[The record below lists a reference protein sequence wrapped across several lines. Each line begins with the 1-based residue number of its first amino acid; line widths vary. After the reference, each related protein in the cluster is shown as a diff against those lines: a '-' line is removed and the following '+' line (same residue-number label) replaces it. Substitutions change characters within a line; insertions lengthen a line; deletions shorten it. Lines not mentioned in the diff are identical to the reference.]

1 MKQNCGKEVHISE
14 SRSLQLKFVNNL
26 SLPVFTGARIEG
38 EDLNGSNIQVALID
52 ALTGQTVITE
62 PESLAKVEIV
72 VLEGDFDGDEND
84 NWTGEEFKNNI
95 VREREGKKP
104 LLTGDAFVNLKEGT
118 GVVGEISFTDNSS
131 WTRSRRFRLGARV
144 VDKIDGTSI
153 REAKTES
160 FIVRDHR
167 GELYKKHHPSNLFDE
182 VWRLEKIGKDGAFH
196 KRLSQENISTVKDFL
211 TLLFIDSPRLRN
223 ILGTGMSAKMWEVTV
238 EHART
243 CVLDDK
249 KMFLYCPRT
258 SQPKTGV
265 VFNVVGQ
272 VMGLLSE
279 CQYADAHNLVIS
291 AFEHW
296 EDVVSFDDEA
306 SLVGSSSHFTNVLY
320 TASSPRTESSNG
332 SKFLASHKIG
342 GFDYTQQ
349 TASSPDIICPSIL
362 LGEVVVWRI
371 MLCTN
376 VSLESQSDLQSAVDT
391 FLSTRTAVVAMG
403 KAHRRWTKLFSV
415 LQCRASLLLQLLPET
430 SVHPVLPT
438 ALIVRARFPKPE
450 KLQRQKPAP
459 RAATRPTNL
468 PPEISPPENAARAG
482 EASGV
487 FFAPRSTRDAT
498 RDLFYISYSFL
509 MDTTKLPQTVIAAH
523 PSSSSRNGSKYCKN
537 CYQQGH
543 LLFECPTVQCRY
555 CHKIGHIV
563 YNCPTRPPKPSHSRT
578 LPRPDNPSVVAAT
591 TESFS
596 APSLSYVSVT
606 LGILILLVVIICLP
620 ILSYFLL
627 LFLLLM
633 LLLFKLLMARTF
645 LPTILVLFPLLH
657 CLSSDT
663 YLIPN
668 LTLNLISVGQLCE
681 LGYDLWF
688 GSSGCRVQDP
698 RTNQVLGT
706 GRRVGRMFELTSL
719 HLPSTPTPPPSQ
731 VAHTAS
737 VFPLSL
743 WHLRLGHVSVQKL
756 RSLVSSG
763 FLGQVKHDSVDCV
776 SCQLAKQPALSFTNS
791 DSSSHASFDLIHSDI
806 WGPSPT
812 ATVGG
817 SKYFVI
823 FVDDFSRYTWIYLM
837 HNRSELAQIY
847 RTFAQMI
854 STQFSKTIKI
864 FRTDNAMEYRDSQ
877 FLDFIHTQGTI
888 IQRSC
893 AGTSQQNGRA
903 ERKHRHILD
912 SVRAFLISA
921 SCPERFWGEAALTA
935 VYTINRLPS
944 SALQNVTPFERL
956 YGTPASYS
964 SLRVFG
970 CACFVL
976 LQPHEHSKLEPRSRL
991 CCFLGYGI
999 EHKGYRCWDP
1009 ISQRLRISR
1018 HVVFWEHTMFNS
1030 LSKFTT
1036 CSTPSFFT
1044 NPSLPLF
1051 PISPADSPTSPL
1063 APPLAVDPV
1072 LDQTPDLPL
1081 AAPPADSPASP
1092 QEPAPPVDPVTDQPP
1107 LLPLRRSDRV
1117 RAPPAH
1123 LRDYSCFSAV
1133 LSLHEPHTY
1142 REACTNPLWQQA
1154 MTEELQALE
1163 KTHTWDLVDLPHG
1176 KSAIGCK
1183 WVYKIKTK
1191 SDGSIERYKARLV
1204 AKGYAQEYGI
1214 DYEETF
1220 APVARITSVRSLL
1233 AIAAVHQWP
1242 LFQMDVKNAFL
1253 NGDLTEEVYMQA
1265 PPGYSDYPDKVCLLR
1280 RALYGLKQAPRAWFA
1295 KFSSI
1300 VHQFGFSSSSHDTAL
1315 FIRRSDKGMILLL
1328 LYVDDMIIT
1337 GDDHSGISDFKL
1349 FLHQQ
1354 FEMKDLGHLSYF
1366 LGLEV
1371 SSDSTGYYLS
1381 QAKYASDLLSRAG
1394 LTDTKVVSTPLEMNA
1409 RLTPLD
1415 GTPLSDATLYRQL
1428 VGSLVY
1434 LTVTRPDIAHAVHL
1448 VSQFL
1453 SAPHSTHY
1461 AAVLH
1466 ILRYIKGTMF
1476 HGLHFSAHSTL
1487 DLCAYSDA
1495 DWAGDPT
1502 DRRSTTGFCFF
1513 LGDSLI
1519 SWRSKKQHIVSRSS
1533 TEAEYRA
1540 LADTT
1545 SELLALRW
1553 LLEDMGVTHSSPTV
1567 IHCDNRSA
1575 IQIAHNDVFH
1585 ERTKHIEIDCHLV
1598 RHHLSAG
1605 ILHLLPVS
1613 SSDQTAD
1620 IFTKTFPPG
1629 RFRDLVS
1636 KLKMASVKPP

>member
-1 MKQNCGKEVHISE
+1 M
-14 SRSLQLKFVNNL
+14 
-26 SLPVFTGARIEG
+26 
-38 EDLNGSNIQVALID
+38 
-52 ALTGQTVITE
+52 
-62 PESLAKVEIV
+62 
-72 VLEGDFDGDEND
+72 
-84 NWTGEEFKNNI
+84 
-95 VREREGKKP
+95 
-104 LLTGDAFVNLKEGT
+104 
-118 GVVGEISFTDNSS
+118 
-131 WTRSRRFRLGARV
+131 
-144 VDKIDGTSI
+144 
-153 REAKTES
+153 
-160 FIVRDHR
+160 
-167 GELYKKHHPSNLFDE
+167 
-182 VWRLEKIGKDGAFH
+182 
-196 KRLSQENISTVKDFL
+196 
-211 TLLFIDSPRLRN
+211 
-223 ILGTGMSAKMWEVTV
+223 
-238 EHART
+238 
-243 CVLDDK
+243 
-249 KMFLYCPRT
+249 
-258 SQPKTGV
+258 
-265 VFNVVGQ
+265 
-272 VMGLLSE
+272 
-279 CQYADAHNLVIS
+279 
-291 AFEHW
+291 
-296 EDVVSFDDEA
+296 
-306 SLVGSSSHFTNVLY
+306 
-320 TASSPRTESSNG
+320 
-332 SKFLASHKIG
+332 
-342 GFDYTQQ
+342 
-349 TASSPDIICPSIL
+349 
-362 LGEVVVWRI
+362 
-371 MLCTN
+371 
-376 VSLESQSDLQSAVDT
+376 
-391 FLSTRTAVVAMG
+391 
-403 KAHRRWTKLFSV
+403 
-415 LQCRASLLLQLLPET
+415 T

-450 KLQRQKPAP
+450 NCNARSLLTRRHAPRLSPANPPVLISAAAARLLRLSCASYPRIRLVKTNLHQKSRRQKTTRRHAPVKLPACFCTLIHAP
-459 RAATRPTNL
+459 RP
-468 PPEISPPENAARAG
+468 
-482 EASGV
+482 
-487 FFAPRSTRDAT
+487 
-498 RDLFYISYSFL
+498 
-509 MDTTKLPQTVIAAH
+509 TVIAAH
-523 PSSSSRNGSKYCKN
+523 PSSSQEWLKSAKIVIRHLLFECYCCSSFFLEICKN

-543 LLFECPTVQCRY
+543 QKLFQKGHLLPSNALLLSTRLVSHCLQLLVILST
-555 CHKIGHIV
+555 
-563 YNCPTRPPKPSHSRT
+563 NWPTRPPKPGHSRT
-578 LPRPDNPSVVAAT
+578 FPRPGNPSVVAAAK
-591 TESFS
+591 ESFS
-596 APSLSYVSVT
+596 APSLSYVSVSE
-606 LGILILLVVIICLP
+606 LRSLVFSIVKQ
-620 ILSYFLL
+620 ILSTSGKVSSAVSGNTWYFDSACCNHMSPDSQ
-627 LFLLLM
+627 LFSSVI
-633 LLLFKLLMARTF
+633 
-645 LPTILVLFPLLH
+645 PTTHAPLIQTANGSYISANH
-657 CLSSDT
+657 TGSVSTPTLSLSDT

-776 SCQLAKQPALSFTNS
+776 SCQLAKQPALSFNNS

-812 ATVGG
+812 ATV
-817 SKYFVI
+817 
-823 FVDDFSRYTWIYLM
+823 
-837 HNRSELAQIY
+837 
-847 RTFAQMI
+847 
-854 STQFSKTIKI
+854 
-864 FRTDNAMEYRDSQ
+864 
-877 FLDFIHTQGTI
+877 
-888 IQRSC
+888 
-893 AGTSQQNGRA
+893 GTSQQNGRA

-944 SALQNVTPFERL
+944 SALQNMTPFECL

-1051 PISPADSPTSPL
+1051 PISPADSPASPL

-1092 QEPAPPVDPVTDQPP
+1092 QEPAPPVDPVTDQTP

-1176 KSAIGCK
+1176 
-1183 WVYKIKTK
+1183 
-1191 SDGSIERYKARLV
+1191 
-1204 AKGYAQEYGI
+1204 
-1214 DYEETF
+1214 
-1220 APVARITSVRSLL
+1220 LL

-1265 PPGYSDYPDKVCLLR
+1265 PPGYSDCPDKVCLLR

-1415 GTPLSDATLYRQL
+1415 GTPLRDATLYRQL

-1434 LTVTRPDIAHAVHL
+1434 LTCFTFFAISR
-1448 VSQFL
+1448 
-1453 SAPHSTHY
+1453 
-1461 AAVLH
+1461 VLCFTDFTSLLTPPLTSVL
-1466 ILRYIKGTMF
+1466 ILMLIDGWRR
-1476 HGLHFSAHSTL
+1476 
-1487 DLCAYSDA
+1487 DP
-1495 DWAGDPT
+1495 WAGDPT

>member
-1 MKQNCGKEVHISE
+1 
-14 SRSLQLKFVNNL
+14 
-26 SLPVFTGARIEG
+26 
-38 EDLNGSNIQVALID
+38 
-52 ALTGQTVITE
+52 
-62 PESLAKVEIV
+62 
-72 VLEGDFDGDEND
+72 
-84 NWTGEEFKNNI
+84 
-95 VREREGKKP
+95 
-104 LLTGDAFVNLKEGT
+104 
-118 GVVGEISFTDNSS
+118 
-131 WTRSRRFRLGARV
+131 
-144 VDKIDGTSI
+144 
-153 REAKTES
+153 
-160 FIVRDHR
+160 
-167 GELYKKHHPSNLFDE
+167 
-182 VWRLEKIGKDGAFH
+182 
-196 KRLSQENISTVKDFL
+196 
-211 TLLFIDSPRLRN
+211 
-223 ILGTGMSAKMWEVTV
+223 
-238 EHART
+238 
-243 CVLDDK
+243 
-249 KMFLYCPRT
+249 
-258 SQPKTGV
+258 
-265 VFNVVGQ
+265 
-272 VMGLLSE
+272 
-279 CQYADAHNLVIS
+279 
-291 AFEHW
+291 
-296 EDVVSFDDEA
+296 
-306 SLVGSSSHFTNVLY
+306 
-320 TASSPRTESSNG
+320 
-332 SKFLASHKIG
+332 
-342 GFDYTQQ
+342 
-349 TASSPDIICPSIL
+349 
-362 LGEVVVWRI
+362 
-371 MLCTN
+371 
-376 VSLESQSDLQSAVDT
+376 
-391 FLSTRTAVVAMG
+391 
-403 KAHRRWTKLFSV
+403 
-415 LQCRASLLLQLLPET
+415 
-430 SVHPVLPT
+430 
-438 ALIVRARFPKPE
+438 
-450 KLQRQKPAP
+450 
-459 RAATRPTNL
+459 
-468 PPEISPPENAARAG
+468 
-482 EASGV
+482 
-487 FFAPRSTRDAT
+487 
-498 RDLFYISYSFL
+498 

-523 PSSSSRNGSKYCKN
+523 PSFSSRNGSKYCKN

-578 LPRPDNPSVVAAT
+578 LPWPDNPSVVAAT

-596 APSLSYVSVT
+596 APSLSYVSVSNT
-606 LGILILLVVIICLP
+606 WYFDSACCNHMSPDSQLFSSVIPTTHAPLIQTANG
-620 ILSYFLL
+620 SY
-627 LFLLLM
+627 
-633 LLLFKLLMARTF
+633 
-645 LPTILVLFPLLH
+645 
-657 CLSSDT
+657 
-663 YLIPN
+663 
-668 LTLNLISVGQLCE
+668 ISANHT
-681 LGYDLWF
+681 
-688 GSSGCRVQDP
+688 GSSGRIKFLG
-698 RTNQVLGT
+698 QV
-706 GRRVGRMFELTSL
+706 RRVGRMFELTSL

-1265 PPGYSDYPDKVCLLR
+1265 PPGYSDYPDKVC
-1280 RALYGLKQAPRAWFA
+1280 PP
-1295 KFSSI
+1295 SSRS
-1300 VHQFGFSSSSHDTAL
+1300 VCSHDTAL

>member
-1 MKQNCGKEVHISE
+1 MDKNE
-14 SRSLQLKFVNNL
+14 
-26 SLPVFTGARIEG
+26 LPKTVTTI
-38 EDLNGSNIQVALID
+38 LNGHNYVLWSQDMRSFLKGHRLWRYVTGEIQVPVRSKDEEDTKFADRLEDWDCKNHQIITWFRHSTVPSIHQQFGRYENAKDSIWDQMEQSTHIVKDPADAAILATKRDQFHLIQFLM
-52 ALTGQTVITE
+52 ALTSEFE
-62 PESLAKVEIV
+62 PVRATLLQQVPLPT
-72 VLEGDFDGDEND
+72 LEFAMSQ
-84 NWTGEEFKNNI
+84 
-95 VREREGKKP
+95 
-104 LLTGDAFVNLKEGT
+104 LLSHE
-118 GVVGEISFTDNSS
+118 
-131 WTRSRRFRLGARV
+131 TRLRTLQP
-144 VDKIDGTSI
+144 
-153 REAKTES
+153 
-160 FIVRDHR
+160 
-167 GELYKKHHPSNLFDE
+167 HHPD
-182 VWRLEKIGKDGAFH
+182 A
-196 KRLSQENISTVKDFL
+196 
-211 TLLFIDSPRLRN
+211 
-223 ILGTGMSAKMWEVTV
+223 
-238 EHART
+238 
-243 CVLDDK
+243 VLA
-249 KMFLYCPRT
+249 T
-258 SQPKTGV
+258 
-265 VFNVVGQ
+265 
-272 VMGLLSE
+272 
-279 CQYADAHNLVIS
+279 
-291 AFEHW
+291 
-296 EDVVSFDDEA
+296 
-306 SLVGSSSHFTNVLY
+306 
-320 TASSPRTESSNG
+320 
-332 SKFLASHKIG
+332 
-342 GFDYTQQ
+342 
-349 TASSPDIICPSIL
+349 
-362 LGEVVVWRI
+362 
-371 MLCTN
+371 
-376 VSLESQSDLQSAVDT
+376 
-391 FLSTRTAVVAMG
+391 
-403 KAHRRWTKLFSV
+403 
-415 LQCRASLLLQLLPET
+415 
-430 SVHPVLPT
+430 
-438 ALIVRARFPKPE
+438 
-450 KLQRQKPAP
+450 
-459 RAATRPTNL
+459 ATRP
-468 PPEISPPENAARAG
+468 S
-482 EASGV
+482 S
-487 FFAPRSTRDAT
+487 
-498 RDLFYISYSFL
+498 
-509 MDTTKLPQTVIAAH
+509 
-523 PSSSSRNGSKYCKN
+523 SSSSRNGPKYCKN
-537 CYQQGH
+537 CHKQGH
-543 LLFECPTVQCRY
+543 LLAECPIIQCRY
-555 CHKIGHIV
+555 CHKIGHII
-563 YNCPTRPPKPSHSRT
+563 YNCPTKPPKPGQSGI
-578 LPRPDNPSVVAAT
+578 LPRPVNHSVAVAA
-591 TESFS
+591 EDSPS
-596 APSLSYVSVT
+596 DPSLSSIPVSELGPMVFTMVKQFLSSSDKVSSAVSGNTWYFDSACCNHMSPDSQLFSSIIPTTHAPLIQTANGSHLAASHTGSVSTST
-606 LGILILLVVIICLP
+606 LSL
-620 ILSYFLL
+620 
-627 LFLLLM
+627 
-633 LLLFKLLMARTF
+633 
-645 LPTILVLFPLLH
+645 
-657 CLSSDT
+657 SDT

-681 LGYDLWF
+681 LGFDLWF

-719 HLPSTPTPPPSQ
+719 HLPTTSTPPPSH
-731 VAHTAS
+731 VAPTAS

-756 RSLVSSG
+756 RTLISSG

-776 SCQLAKQPALSFTNS
+776 SCQLAKQPALSFNNS
-791 DSSSHASFDLIHSDI
+791 DSFSHASFDLIHSDI

-812 ATVGG
+812 ATEPLSKMVGLNAN
-817 SKYFVI
+817 
-823 FVDDFSRYTWIYLM
+823 T
-837 HNRSELAQIY
+837 A
-847 RTFAQMI
+847 TFLTLLGL
-854 STQFSKTIKI
+854 SS
-864 FRTDNAMEYRDSQ
+864 
-877 FLDFIHTQGTI
+877 FLLHVLNVFGGKPL
-888 IQRSC
+888 S
-893 AGTSQQNGRA
+893 
-903 ERKHRHILD
+903 
-912 SVRAFLISA
+912 
-921 SCPERFWGEAALTA
+921 AALTA

-991 CCFLGYGI
+991 CCFLGLQLV
-999 EHKGYRCWDP
+999 P
-1009 ISQRLRISR
+1009 PL
-1018 HVVFWEHTMFNS
+1018 
-1030 LSKFTT
+1030 
-1036 CSTPSFFT
+1036 PFFT

-1092 QEPAPPVDPVTDQPP
+1092 QESAPPVDPVTDQPP

-1191 SDGSIERYKARLV
+1191 SDGSIERYKARLFIS
-1204 AKGYAQEYGI
+1204 G
-1214 DYEETF
+1214 
-1220 APVARITSVRSLL
+1220 
-1233 AIAAVHQWP
+1233 
-1242 LFQMDVKNAFL
+1242 LFFRWMLRMPFL
-1253 NGDLTEEVYMQA
+1253 NGELTEEVYMQA
-1265 PPGYSDYPDKVCLLR
+1265 PPGYSDCPDKVCLLR

-1381 QAKYASDLLSRAG
+1381 QAKYASDLLSRTG

-1415 GTPLSDATLYRQL
+1415 GTPLNDATLYRQL

-1636 KLKMASVKPP
+1636 KLKMASFKPP

>member
-1 MKQNCGKEVHISE
+1 
-14 SRSLQLKFVNNL
+14 
-26 SLPVFTGARIEG
+26 LP
-38 EDLNGSNIQVALID
+38 
-52 ALTGQTVITE
+52 
-62 PESLAKVEIV
+62 
-72 VLEGDFDGDEND
+72 
-84 NWTGEEFKNNI
+84 
-95 VREREGKKP
+95 
-104 LLTGDAFVNLKEGT
+104 
-118 GVVGEISFTDNSS
+118 
-131 WTRSRRFRLGARV
+131 
-144 VDKIDGTSI
+144 
-153 REAKTES
+153 
-160 FIVRDHR
+160 
-167 GELYKKHHPSNLFDE
+167 
-182 VWRLEKIGKDGAFH
+182 
-196 KRLSQENISTVKDFL
+196 
-211 TLLFIDSPRLRN
+211 
-223 ILGTGMSAKMWEVTV
+223 
-238 EHART
+238 
-243 CVLDDK
+243 
-249 KMFLYCPRT
+249 
-258 SQPKTGV
+258 
-265 VFNVVGQ
+265 
-272 VMGLLSE
+272 
-279 CQYADAHNLVIS
+279 
-291 AFEHW
+291 
-296 EDVVSFDDEA
+296 
-306 SLVGSSSHFTNVLY
+306 
-320 TASSPRTESSNG
+320 
-332 SKFLASHKIG
+332 
-342 GFDYTQQ
+342 
-349 TASSPDIICPSIL
+349 II
-362 LGEVVVWRI
+362 
-371 MLCTN
+371 
-376 VSLESQSDLQSAVDT
+376 
-391 FLSTRTAVVAMG
+391 F
-403 KAHRRWTKLFSV
+403 LFS
-415 LQCRASLLLQLLPET
+415 
-430 SVHPVLPT
+430 
-438 ALIVRARFPKPE
+438 
-450 KLQRQKPAP
+450 
-459 RAATRPTNL
+459 
-468 PPEISPPENAARAG
+468 
-482 EASGV
+482 
-487 FFAPRSTRDAT
+487 FA
-498 RDLFYISYSFL
+498 DLFYISYSFL

-543 LLFECPTVQCRY
+543 LLFECPTVECRY

-591 TESFS
+591 TASFS
-596 APSLSYVSVT
+596 APSLSYVSVSA
-606 LGILILLVVIICLP
+606 LRSLVFSIVKQ
-620 ILSYFLL
+620 ILSTSGKVSSAVSGNTWYFDSACCNHMSPDSQ
-627 LFLLLM
+627 LFSSVI
-633 LLLFKLLMARTF
+633 
-645 LPTILVLFPLLH
+645 PTTHAPLIQTANGSYISANH
-657 CLSSDT
+657 TGSVSTPTLSLSDT
-663 YLIPN
+663 YLISN

-688 GSSGCRVQDP
+688 DSSGCRVQDP

-976 LQPHEHSKLEPRSRL
+976 LQSHEHSKLEPRSRL

-1051 PISPADSPTSPL
+1051 PISSADSPTSPL

-1072 LDQTPDLPL
+1072 LDQSPDLPL

-1092 QEPAPPVDPVTDQPP
+1092 QEPAPPVDPVTDQPS

-1176 KSAIGCK
+1176 KSAIGCR

-1300 VHQFGFSSSSHDTAL
+1300 VHQFGFSSSSHDTVL

-1337 GDDHSGISDFKL
+1337 GDDHSSISDFKL

-1415 GTPLSDATLYRQL
+1415 DTPLSDATLYR
-1428 VGSLVY
+1428 
-1434 LTVTRPDIAHAVHL
+1434 
-1448 VSQFL
+1448 
-1453 SAPHSTHY
+1453 
-1461 AAVLH
+1461 
-1466 ILRYIKGTMF
+1466 
-1476 HGLHFSAHSTL
+1476 
-1487 DLCAYSDA
+1487 
-1495 DWAGDPT
+1495 
-1502 DRRSTTGFCFF
+1502 
-1513 LGDSLI
+1513 
-1519 SWRSKKQHIVSRSS
+1519 
-1533 TEAEYRA
+1533 
-1540 LADTT
+1540 
-1545 SELLALRW
+1545 
-1553 LLEDMGVTHSSPTV
+1553 
-1567 IHCDNRSA
+1567 
-1575 IQIAHNDVFH
+1575 
-1585 ERTKHIEIDCHLV
+1585 
-1598 RHHLSAG
+1598 
-1605 ILHLLPVS
+1605 
-1613 SSDQTAD
+1613 
-1620 IFTKTFPPG
+1620 
-1629 RFRDLVS
+1629 
-1636 KLKMASVKPP
+1636 